1 MRGYPALV
9 HMILTRLVLLIA
21 MVFLPLGMSSM
32 PAATATHHG
41 PMAGMPMQHC
51 PEQTPSHQPKGGMP
65 ECTMACASA
74 LPAMDRVS
82 DQAPS
87 MARVA
92 FLPLLARPLHGLHP
106 DTATPPPK
114 AS

>member
-1 MRGYPALV
+1 MKNSGFVL
-9 HMILTRLVLLIA
+9 RLVALIA
-21 MVFLPLGMSSM
+21 VLFLPLGMNM
-32 PAATATHHG
+32 APAATATHHG

-51 PEQTPSHQPKGGMP
+51 PDQAPSHQPKGGMP

-74 LPAMDRVS
+74 LPATDRVG
-82 DQAPS
+82 DEVQPI
-87 MARVA
+87 ARIALVA
-92 FLPLLARPLHGLHP
+92 MPAHPLRGLHP